1 MRRGAAGS
9 GAGPRAIPE
18 LSGGGGGG
26 RRWGV
31 CECECV
37 CVSVCVCECVRGGGG
52 GLGHNPS
59 SPRYRE
65 PAGGGAPGRAG
76 AAGEPSPR
84 GGGRA
89 RRCPRPPRASCYAA
103 RSIPAA
109 AAAAPGIWSRL
120 LRITPWAATEN
131 RIFSSPPPT
140 PPLRLPP
147 RASPSCY
154 FLGTQIGFYENRRA
168 ESGSGP
174 SRPFLPL
181 LKHDMVLYARLTW
194 RLGEEQRPLRPADRC
209 SRVPGSPGRA
219 APSPGTKARP
229 RGAAPWGAPQH
240 TLHVVSP
247 HPTDP
252 WGCPGPF
259 HAAERSRS
267 QRPYRTQQAGTHD
280 TLLGF
285 PISVPILSTNSPST
299 FLSTMQ
305 LKKQKQQQKKNKKK
319 KTAQPQQQKD

>member
-1 MRRGAAGS
+1 MCTRGRGRPWTQPQQPPVQGAGWRRGAW
-9 GAGPRAIPE
+9 P
-18 LSGGGGGG
+18 GGGG
-26 RRWGV
+26 RGA
-31 CECECV
+31 
-37 CVSVCVCECVRGGGG
+37 
-52 GLGHNPS
+52 LT
-59 SPRYRE
+59 PRR
-65 PAGGGAPGRAG
+65 RAG
-76 AAGEPSPR
+76 AALPAAPPCELLRRPLHPRRSRRGPGNMEPSPPNYSSGSDR
-84 GGGRA
+84 KQD
-89 RRCPRPPRASCYAA
+89 
-103 RSIPAA
+103 
-109 AAAAPGIWSRL
+109 L
-120 LRITPWAATEN
+120 LI
-131 RIFSSPPPT
+131 PPPT

-240 TLHVVSP
+240 TLHMVSP

-259 HAAERSRS
+259 HAAERSRPAPMT
-267 QRPYRTQQAGTHD
+267 RCWA
-280 TLLGF
+280 F
-285 PISVPILSTNSPST
+285 PSLYPSSTPTALPRSSAPCNSKNKNSNK
-299 FLSTMQ
+299 
-305 LKKQKQQQKKNKKK
+305 KKQKKENS
-319 KTAQPQQQKD
+319 TATAAERLMLNPFKFTYIHKGLASENIWDLALAT